1 MSILAKYGK
10 SIAAVVAA
18 ALIALSSAFT
28 DGHVDAAEGVTIAIA
43 TVTAIAV
50 WLAPNL
56 PQSPG
61 IKTALAMVLSGLNAA
76 AMLLVDGWSTADTIN
91 VVIAA
96 LGVLGVLGAPAQ
108 SAGDNLVPRAVA
120 AAASRQAYGGS

>member
-1 MSILAKYGK
+1 MNILAKYGK
-10 SIAAVVAA
+10 ALAAVLAA
-18 ALIALSSAFT
+18 ALIALSSTVT
-28 DGHVDAAEGVTIAIA
+28 DGHVDPGELVAIAIA
-43 TVTAIAV
+43 TATAVSV
-50 WLAPNL
+50 WLVPNL

-61 IKTALAMVLSGLNAA
+61 IKTAVAAILAGLNAA
-76 AMLLVDGWSTADTIN
+76 AMLIVDGWSTADTIN

-120 AAASRQAYGGS
+120 AAAGRQAYGGS